1 MDGEDLNVEVK
12 KEHEGIIDVTSPVS
26 GGNLGGIIVDTHVHK
41 VSKRIGWSKGAKNP
55 EGTRKILEGISPPE
69 HWDELT
75 VLLIGNHRHHFSFL
89 IEQSLRLVY

>member
-1 MDGEDLNVEVK
+1 M
-12 KEHEGIIDVTSPVS
+12 IDVTSPVS

-55 EGTRKILEGISPPE
+55 EGTRKILEGISPPD

-75 VLLIGNHRHHFSFL
+75 VLLIGNHCTVTVTIYFL
-89 IEQSLRLVY
+89 IHTFHHI